1 VPSPVDTPT
10 DLEDCPCKH
19 MPMRHFSMDDMML
32 SPGEERM
39 VASINDNM
47 HLLPTSRTLFDEL
60 TAEEVAVL
68 TGNLLDLD
76 YDPML
81 TTLGEIEKEIMAWRP
96 ALATILEENE
106 DEVMAWKPADS
117 SANISSHDLDW
128 IERTFMTA
136 RPPLRIAT
144 HVNNDDTGQDTDI
157 TLYSPPADWEKYG
170 TAEWFYACPTP
181 RSPTSDIGTSSSCST
196 SSITP
201 TDYTKIEMDWS
212 PRALRA
218 DNNMDSND
226 FPVDDPNV
234 YPSILEGYAYA
245 SDLMCAAENHAPC
258 KCTSAMSVPESG
270 EFADMDTD
278 LDMLD
283 DEEEEEK
290 DDDPGWPDCHY
301 CGKEHDPCAACF
313 ESSE

>member
-1 VPSPVDTPT
+1 M
-10 DLEDCPCKH
+10 L
-19 MPMRHFSMDDMML
+19 L
-32 SPGEERM
+32 SPGGERL

-68 TGNLLDLD
+68 TGNSLDLN

-81 TTLGEIEKEIMAWRP
+81 TMLGEIEKEIMAWRP
-96 ALATILEENE
+96 TLPTILEEVE
-106 DEVMAWKPADS
+106 EKIMACQPADR
-117 SANISSHDLDW
+117 SADISPHDLAW
-128 IERTFMTA
+128 IERTFMSA

-144 HVNNDDTGQDTDI
+144 QIDTSQDADI

-181 RSPTSDIGTSSSCST
+181 QPSSDVATPSSCST

-218 DNNMDSND
+218 DNNDLPAND
-226 FPVDDPNV
+226 FDT
-234 YPSILEGYAYA
+234 YPSLPEGYAYA
-245 SDLMCAAENHAPC
+245 SDLMCSARDHAPC
-258 KCTSAMSVPESG
+258 SCASAAPTPESG
-270 EFADMDTD
+270 EFTEMDVD
-278 LDMLD
+278 RDMLD

-290 DDDPGWPDCHY
+290 DDDPGWPKCPY
-301 CGKEHDPCAACF
+301 CGKAHNPCGACF
-313 ESSE
+313 ENSE